1 MAYIGAE
8 PVPGQNREIDDISSG
23 FNGSATAFTLQVS
36 STNVSPES
44 ANNILVNL
52 GGVMQNPGTD
62 YTIAASTITFTTA
75 PASGL
80 SFWALIL
87 GAGINTATVAD
98 ATIGSAKLID
108 TAVTAG
114 SYTTAD
120 ITVDAKGR
128 ITAAASGSISG
139 AEIADGAVT
148 NAKVNASAAIDY
160 SKLATLADGNI
171 LVGNGSGVATSVNP
185 SGDIDI
191 SNTGAFSIAS
201 GAIVNADVNASAAIA
216 VSKLAT
222 FVNTNADNRVIT
234 GSGTANTLNGEANLT
249 YNGTNFTTKGSDT
262 STSANSGGSGI
273 LIQNTN
279 NTNNNQN
286 FLGFYD
292 STGTS
297 SAAIIAQHEN
307 HSSTTGNL
315 QFGTRNAGTYAER
328 LRITSSGNVGVGLSA
343 PLLKLHVQDGA
354 LASAPSPNTNCDV
367 VIEGSSSTG
376 IQFLSSSQTQIRFG
390 DAADTGA
397 GSIIYSHSDNNFK
410 LNYSN
415 SGFLSFNDGSGENM
429 RIDADGEVYMGDGF
443 GDTNRSTILSI
454 CGAHQSPGGV
464 MAHVGIYSNDS
475 QAVNKGGS
483 ISFGG
488 QDGSTAKQT
497 FAAILGA
504 KENSTSGNYAGY
516 MSFFTRP
523 NGAVSGERMRV
534 TALGQVLI
542 GTTSLLQDA
551 GTDKRALHIVG
562 GGGGPYNIVTK
573 NLDSSGGAAQ
583 IQFLMLLIIQQHITP
598 HLIIEEKK
606 IQLHCLTV

>member
-1 MAYIGAE
+1 
-8 PVPGQNREIDDISSG
+8 
-23 FNGSATAFTLQVS
+23 
-36 STNVSPES
+36 
-44 ANNILVNL
+44 
-52 GGVMQNPGTD
+52 
-62 YTIAASTITFTTA
+62 
-75 PASGL
+75 
-80 SFWALIL
+80 
-87 GAGINTATVAD
+87 
-98 ATIGSAKLID
+98 
-108 TAVTAG
+108 
-114 SYTTAD
+114 
-120 ITVDAKGR
+120 
-128 ITAAASGSISG
+128 
-139 AEIADGAVT
+139 
-148 NAKVNASAAIDY
+148 
-160 SKLATLADGNI
+160 
-171 LVGNGSGVATSVNP
+171 
-185 SGDIDI
+185 
-191 SNTGAFSIAS
+191 
-201 GAIVNADVNASAAIA
+201 
-216 VSKLAT
+216 
-222 FVNTNADNRVIT
+222 
-234 GSGTANTLNGEANLT
+234 
-249 YNGTNFTTKGSDT
+249 
-262 STSANSGGSGI
+262 
-273 LIQNTN
+273 
-279 NTNNNQN
+279 
-286 FLGFYD
+286 
-292 STGTS
+292 
-297 SAAIIAQHEN
+297 IIAQHEN

-583 IQFLMLLIIQQHITP
+583 IQFLDGSGDDCGDIISNATNNTTAYNTTSDYRRK
-598 HLIIEEKK
+598 EN
-606 IQLHCLTV
+606 T